1 MFRRKFTKEFKE
13 AAVRKLIRGAPAQK
27 VAYSCRVAPAVL
39 RRWQKE
45 FEKFGARAFGG
56 YGKNRHSRA
65 EPRSRAILFYLTPG
79 ELDAVKM
86 ASSAAGF
93 RSLAEFA
100 RSRIFHPTNETSPV
114 QVQNVL
120 KELAVVVRK
129 LTRRLAKE

>member
-27 VAYSCRVAPAVL
+27 VAYACRVDPAVL

-45 FEKFGARAFGG
+45 FEEFGTRAFGG
-56 YGKNRHSRA
+56 YGKNRSTRA
-65 EPRSRAILFYLTPG
+65 VPRSRAILLYLSPD
-79 ELDAVKM
+79 ELDAVKT

-93 RSLAEFA
+93 RSPAEFA
-100 RSRIFHPTNETSPV
+100 RSRIFHPTNEPSLM

-120 KELAVVVRK
+120 EELAVVVRK
-129 LTRRLAKE
+129 LTQTLAKE